1 MRNLDMLKKQH
12 SEILELVKKIETLTR
27 QDVKDVA
34 KEIAFHINALSGK
47 LKVHLMSEDKFLY
60 PDLMKNQNEIVR
72 NTAQKFNEEMGGLAD
87 TLNTFVQQYNT
98 YSKILQNENS
108 FKSES
113 KTIFRVIMDR
123 MHRED
128 HNLYLLIEK

>member
-1 MRNLDMLKKQH
+1 MRNLDILKKQH
-12 SEILELVKKIETLTR
+12 SEILALVEKIETLTR
-27 QDVKDVA
+27 QDLKEAA

-72 NTAQKFNEEMGGLAD
+72 DTAQKFNAEMGGLAD
-87 TLNTFVQQYNT
+87 TLNMFVQKYNT

-108 FKSES
+108 FKAES
-113 KTIFRVIMDR
+113 KTIFHVIMDR

-128 HNLYLLIEK
+128 HKLYLLIEK